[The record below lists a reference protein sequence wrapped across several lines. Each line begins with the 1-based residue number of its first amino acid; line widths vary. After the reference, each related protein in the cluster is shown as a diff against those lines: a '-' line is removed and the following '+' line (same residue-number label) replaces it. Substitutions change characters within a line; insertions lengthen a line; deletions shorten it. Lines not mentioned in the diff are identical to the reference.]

1 MVPRFPIMTKFSKLT
16 NKATILALSCAFG
29 VVWGAWADT
38 NLLTDTFAITGTPDA
53 TDLNYE
59 LSLRQT
65 GALALMPWAGA
76 NTWQCQVGNGGNS
89 ELLLAGS
96 QTYLQTDFAP
106 SANAVD
112 KPLAVTFEGKVLVDN
127 GDPSSWFSLN
137 LNNTNSGY
145 GPGSASFCVLF
156 RENGGSQGFK
166 NGSSFALPNWSAT
179 GASNQYRSFT
189 VIFSDTV
196 GTGSAFNG
204 KGTSVKIYAGSTL
217 LGGYAL
223 NQLSSGFIGFGGV
236 NYPVLVN
243 IDDVQVSVLMPTGA
257 MITAQPQSVTNKAGN
272 AAGFTVAV
280 VGGGPTQYQWYRVP
294 ATPIPGATNANF
306 NLWSVEPGDAGS
318 YYCVAT
324 GSFGTLQSSNA
335 TLVVPPASLPQF
347 QATLNPSQVLVD
359 NFDGWGVSLCWWANV
374 CGGYSNR
381 DTYAALAFTT
391 LGLNIARYNIGGG
404 ENPGIPNTLQFRAQ
418 MPGFEPGNGVWNWNA
433 DQNQRWTLKRAISL
447 GVNHVYAFANSPPW
461 WMTVSGSVT
470 GSADGTSDNLQ
481 TGYETA
487 FAQYLSMVLSNLTVV
502 DAVEFDAVTP
512 MNEPT
517 GSWWKLGNG
526 QEGCHMDASQQ
537 NRVVND
543 LRANLTASGLTTGIG
558 ASEDTDEQDT
568 INSVS
573 SYDAA
578 GQANVTLIAS
588 HTYGANN
595 PSGLQGLATSLSKPL
610 WISEYGDGDGSGM
623 TMAQRIHDDIT
634 QTGTRAWTYW
644 QLVDNVGGWG
654 MLYNVEDGS
663 GTTNYYFNEKFYIMW
678 QFSHFIRPGFQILN
692 VSDAGQSLAAYDPA
706 NHNLIIVASNVSTN
720 ALNTTYHLGAFGS
733 VGGQVSRWRTS
744 ANESGYPLATVAA
757 ANQQFTA
764 YLAPQSVTTL
774 VLSNVVMNTQ
784 PVAWYP
790 MEGNIQD
797 TSGNGNNATQV
808 NNVSYVPGKIG
819 ALAAQFSGNGNSYAV
834 IPLSIS
840 NSFTIAGWIKTT
852 ATGGVGNGQWWN
864 GKGIVDGEV
873 PGSVAD
879 FGLTL
884 LGSTAAFGIG
894 NPDTTITST
903 TAINDGQWHHLA
915 AEWNNLTGVMQL
927 YVDGQLQATAIGP
940 VGARTAPPSLR
951 LGSIQAGY
959 PSGFLAGTLDDV
971 RLFGR
976 TLSAA
981 EVVGTMNRVPALAPI
996 AHSTILAGQTL
1007 FLTNTASDPD
1017 LPAQT
1022 LTWSLPSAPAG
1033 AIINAINPTNGVLIW
1048 RPTMVQSP
1056 STNAFDVVVTDNGTP
1071 SLSATQSVTVTVLQ
1085 PVAPQ
1090 LLNPTWAGNAFTL
1103 QMTGDAGPD
1112 YIIETTAN
1120 LRQPVWTPVSTNYSA
1135 VPPMLWTNPPANRLP
1150 QGFYRVRLAP

>member
-1 MVPRFPIMTKFSKLT
+1 MNIIFSKSEIKT
-16 NKATILALSCAFG
+16 RILALGCTLG
-29 VVWGAWADT
+29 VVCGAWADT

-76 NTWQCQVGNGGNS
+76 NTWQCQVGNGGNN

-96 QTYLQTDFAP
+96 QAYLQNDFAP
-106 SANAVD
+106 TANAVN
-112 KPLAVTFEGKVLVDN
+112 KPLVITFNGKVSFDN
-127 GDPSSWFSLN
+127 GVSSSWFSLN
-137 LNNTNSGY
+137 LNNTSSGY
-145 GPGSASFCVLF
+145 GPDYASFCALF
-156 RENGGSQGFK
+156 RENGGSQMFK
-166 NGSSFALPNWSAT
+166 NGSLLASPNWSAT
-179 GASNQYRSFT
+179 GVTNQYQTFKA
-189 VIFSDTV
+189 IFSDPP
-196 GTGSAFNG
+196 GTGSPFNG
-204 KGTSVKIYAGSTL
+204 KGSIVKIYAGATL

-223 NQLSSGFIGFGGV
+223 NQLSSGYIGFGGT

-243 IDDVQVSVLMPTGA
+243 IDNVQVSVLMSSGA
-257 MITAQPQSVTNKAGN
+257 MITAQPQSLTNNVGT
-272 AAGFTVAV
+272 AASFTVAV
-280 VGGGPTQYQWYRVP
+280 VGGGPTQYQWYKVP
-294 ATPIPGATNANF
+294 AIPIPGATNATY

-335 TLVVPPASLPQF
+335 TLVVPSASLPQF
-347 QATLNPSQVLVD
+347 QATLIPNQALVD
-359 NFDGWGVSLCWWANV
+359 SFDGWGVSLCWWANV
-374 CGGYSNR
+374 CGGYGNR
-381 DTYAALAFTT
+381 ETYASLAFTT

-404 ENPGIPNTLQFRAQ
+404 ENPGISNTMQYRAQ
-418 MPGFEPGNGVWNWNA
+418 MPGFEPTNGVWNWNA
-433 DQNQRWTLKRAISL
+433 DQNQRWMLKRAIAL

-481 TGYETA
+481 TGYENT
-487 FAQYLSMVLSNLTVV
+487 FAQYLSMVVSNLTVV
-502 DAVEFDAVTP
+502 DGVKFDAVTP

-517 GSWWKLGNG
+517 GSWWKLGNW
-526 QEGCHMDASQQ
+526 QEGCHMEASQQ

-543 LRANLTASGLTTGIG
+543 LRNNLTSCGLVTGIG

-568 INSVS
+568 INSVGA
-573 SYDAA
+573 YDAA

-595 PSGLQGLATSLSKPL
+595 PSGLQNFAASLRKPL

-644 QLVDNVGGWG
+644 QLVDGVSGWA
-654 MLYNVEDGS
+654 LVYNPEDGS
-663 GTTNYYFNEKFYIMW
+663 GNTNYWFNEKFYVLW

-706 NHNLIIVASNVSTN
+706 NHNLIVVAINVSTN
-720 ALNTTYHLGAFGS
+720 ALNTTYNLGAFSSTGN
-733 VGGQVSRWRTS
+733 QVSRWRTS
-744 ANESGYPLATVAA
+744 ASEYGNPLAMLAIA
-757 ANQQFTA
+757 SQQFIA

-774 VLSNVVMNTQ
+774 VISNVVMNTQ
-784 PVAWYP
+784 PAAWYP

-797 TSGNGNNATQV
+797 ATGNGNHATQV
-808 NNVSYVPGKIG
+808 NNVSYIPGKIG
-819 ALAAQFSGNGNSYAV
+819 ALAAQFNGNNNSYAV

-840 NSFTIAGWIKTT
+840 NSFTITGWVKTS
-852 ATGGVGNGQWWN
+852 ATGNVGNGQWWN
-864 GKGIVDGEV
+864 GRGIVDGEV
-873 PGSVAD
+873 PGSVSD

-884 LGSTAAFGIG
+884 MGSHAAFGIG

-903 TAINDGQWHHLA
+903 TAINDGQWHQVA

-940 VGARTAPPSLR
+940 TGTRTAPPSLR

-959 PSGFLAGTLDDV
+959 AAGFLGGALDDV
-971 RLFGR
+971 RLFDR

-981 EVVGTMNRVPALAPI
+981 EVVGTLNRAPTLNTI
-996 AHSTILAGQTL
+996 PGSTILAGRTL
-1007 FLTNTASDPD
+1007 LITNTANDPD

-1022 LTWSLPSAPAG
+1022 LAWSLSSAPAG
-1033 AIINAINPTNGVLIW
+1033 ATISSINPTNGVLSW
-1048 RPTMVQSP
+1048 RPMMAQSP
-1056 STNAFDVVVTDNGTP
+1056 STNTFNVVVMDNGTP
-1071 SLSATQSVTVTVLQ
+1071 PLGATQGVTVKVVQ
-1085 PVAPQ
+1085 PRSPQ
-1090 LLNPTWAGNAFTL
+1090 LFKPTWVGSSFTM
-1103 QMTGDAGPD
+1103 QVTGDAGPD
-1112 YIIETTAN
+1112 YAIETATN
-1120 LRQPVWTPVSTNYSA
+1120 LSNPVRWQPVITNYA
-1135 VPPMLWTNPPANRLP
+1135 ATPPFQWTNTSVGNQS